1 MFGAIVFPLSA
12 GAQTAAQN
20 QAQAQAR
27 QQAQIQE
34 QNRVQN
40 QLDAQERNQV
50 PDAAPSQP
58 LQLQTPAPVTPTPPP
73 PALDTTLP
81 VPRAPDTSAGS
92 SVTASEYARNL
103 QSAQGKGGTPE
114 ELARAADQDLFQL
127 LKPADPKADNKV
139 IPLPVDSATS
149 ALGDDLPIQDRIS
162 LEEALE
168 RTVNN
173 SYSFK
178 AISAQAEGAGYA
190 RKAALGQL
198 GPAVDVRTQRGREFD
213 NPSSVIDPDTGK
225 VTTGNNHRRWDA
237 TVQLR
242 QPLFQPGSYF
252 DYKKTSRLADSA
264 DSRREDARSMLY
276 YTTIKAYF
284 DMLKAYSM
292 LSFAQ
297 DYEQRMEQLQ
307 DYMQKRLDGGG
318 ASKLDLD
325 RVRGR
330 TLSAQSSVIESQGA
344 LESSM
349 VSMEQLTGVRATNMV
364 LPTHIM
370 PAVPTTSREAMA
382 HVYENNPGIR
392 AARQEIDAAAE
403 ELKSARSRFSPTF
416 AIEMSQ
422 QRYRGAGGDNT
433 LTIDRKAMLV
443 MTMNLLN
450 GGSDYYYQK
459 EIGTKFVE
467 KSNTAADVERKVKEQ
482 LEVNYRTLLAITKRS
497 GIARQ
502 EYQTNSKVAD
512 DFLEQLGTGSKQ
524 LLDVL
529 DAYQRAYQS
538 RVDFANLLFLQSDIS
553 YQILR
558 NAGTSLAPV
567 ADVAVA
573 GDAAVAGKSK

>member
-1 MFGAIVFPLSA
+1 MP
-12 GAQTAAQN
+12 
-20 QAQAQAR
+20 
-27 QQAQIQE
+27 
-34 QNRVQN
+34 
-40 QLDAQERNQV
+40 
-50 PDAAPSQP
+50 
-58 LQLQTPAPVTPTPPP
+58 
-73 PALDTTLP
+73 P
-81 VPRAPDTSAGS
+81 VPPAPDTSAGS
-92 SVTASEYARNL
+92 AVTASEYARNL
-103 QSAQGKGGTPE
+103 KSQDQLKTPE
-114 ELARAADQDLFQL
+114 QLARAADQDLFQL
-127 LKPADPKADNKV
+127 LQYGDASGDGKV
-139 IPLPVDSATS
+139 IPLPVDDTA
-149 ALGDDLPIQDRIS
+149 ALGDDLPVQDRIS
-162 LEEALE
+162 LEEALD

-178 AISAQAEGAGYA
+178 AILAQTEGAGYA

-198 GPAVDVRTQRGREFD
+198 GPAVDVRTQRGREF
-213 NPSSVIDPDTGK
+213 SSPASIIDPDTGK
-225 VTTGNNHRRWDA
+225 AVLNSNHRRWDA

-252 DYKKTSRLADSA
+252 DYKKTGRLADAA
-264 DSRREDARSMLY
+264 DARREDARSMLY

-284 DMLKAYSM
+284 DLLKAYSL

-297 DYEQRMEQLQ
+297 AYEKRMEQLQ

-318 ASKLDLD
+318 ASKIDLE

-349 VSMEQLTGVRATNMV
+349 VSMEQLTGVRASRMV
-364 LPTHIM
+364 LPEHIM
-370 PAVPTTSREAMA
+370 PPVPATSRQAMA
-382 HVYENNPGIR
+382 NVYENNPGIL
-392 AARQEIDAAAE
+392 AARKETEAAAE

-416 AIEMSQ
+416 AIELSQ
-422 QRYRGAGGDNT
+422 QRYAGAGGDNT
-433 LTIDRKAMLV
+433 LTIDRKAMVV

-467 KSNTAADVERKVKEQ
+467 KSNTAADIERKVKEQ

-502 EYQTNSKVAD
+502 EYLTNTKVAD
-512 DFLEQLGTGSKQ
+512 EFLEQLSTGSKQ

-538 RVDFANLLFLQSDIS
+538 RVDFAQLLFLQSDIS

-558 NAGTSLAPV
+558 NAGSNLTAAGADAPSV
-567 ADVAVA
+567 NPS
-573 GDAAVAGKSK
+573 KSN

>member
-1 MFGAIVFPLSA
+1 MHGSRCATSHLSKTVLSAACALMFGAIVFPLSA

-58 LQLQTPAPVTPTPPP
+58 LQLQTPAPVTPTP

-225 VTTGNNHRRWDA
+225 VRIDYRPVHTYRQQSSPLGRHRPIAATAVPAGLLFRLQKNQPPRRLRRFAPRRRAFDA
-237 TVQLR
+237 VLHHHQGIFR
-242 QPLFQPGSYF
+242 Y
-252 DYKKTSRLADSA
+252 
-264 DSRREDARSMLY
+264 
-276 YTTIKAYF
+276 
-284 DMLKAYSM
+284 
-292 LSFAQ
+292 
-297 DYEQRMEQLQ
+297 
-307 DYMQKRLDGGG
+307 
-318 ASKLDLD
+318 
-325 RVRGR
+325 
-330 TLSAQSSVIESQGA
+330 AQSLFHAV
-344 LESSM
+344 L
-349 VSMEQLTGVRATNMV
+349 RAR
-364 LPTHIM
+364 L
-370 PAVPTTSREAMA
+370 
-382 HVYENNPGIR
+382 
-392 AARQEIDAAAE
+392 
-403 ELKSARSRFSPTF
+403 
-416 AIEMSQ
+416 
-422 QRYRGAGGDNT
+422 
-433 LTIDRKAMLV
+433 
-443 MTMNLLN
+443 
-450 GGSDYYYQK
+450 
-459 EIGTKFVE
+459 
-467 KSNTAADVERKVKEQ
+467 
-482 LEVNYRTLLAITKRS
+482 
-497 GIARQ
+497 
-502 EYQTNSKVAD
+502 
-512 DFLEQLGTGSKQ
+512 
-524 LLDVL
+524 
-529 DAYQRAYQS
+529 
-538 RVDFANLLFLQSDIS
+538 
-553 YQILR
+553 
-558 NAGTSLAPV
+558 
-567 ADVAVA
+567 
-573 GDAAVAGKSK
+573 